1 MRNEPVAPQP
11 WAYIRRLYGLIPLYS
26 PFMRISLL
34 AAGLGLLLAPA
45 IGRAQTTNSG
55 TDKFAQLET
64 MLPTPNEY
72 RTASGAPGPHYWQQ
86 RADYNIRVSLDDQK
100 QAITGS
106 ETITYT
112 NLSPDVLTYLW
123 VQLDQNIL
131 AKNSITAATNVGQVS
146 GGRLSFQDLDNQL
159 AVAEFDGGYKIGAVT
174 DASGKPLKYTINHT
188 MMRIDLPTPLR
199 PKQAISFGVKW
210 SYNIS
215 DQLKINER
223 SGYEYFPADKNYLYE
238 VAQFYPR
245 MAVYSDATG
254 WQNKQFLGNG
264 EFTLPF
270 GDYRVSITAPAD
282 HVVGATGTLQ
292 NAAQVLTAT
301 QIKRLAQAKNA
312 KKPVLIVSQDEATRN
327 ETSRATG
334 TKTWTFAAKNVR
346 DFAWASSRKFIW
358 DAMQITQSGKP
369 VLCMSYYPKEG
380 NPLWGKYSTE
390 VVAHT
395 IKTYSKFTIPYAYPV
410 AISVH
415 GPVGGMEYPMI
426 CFNGGRPEKDGTYSA
441 DRKYGMISVIIH
453 EVGHNFFP
461 MIVNSDERQW
471 TWMDEGLNTFCQYL
485 TEQEWE
491 RDYPSRRGEPKNM
504 VDYMRTDKSLQTPIM
519 TNSESVLQFG
529 NNAYGKPATA
539 LNILRETVMGRELFD
554 YAFKTYATRWA
565 YKHPQ
570 PADFFRT
577 MEDASAVD
585 LDWFWRGWFYTTD
598 RCDISLD
605 GVKYYHANTRN
616 PGLENAR
623 LQNERKAQVP
633 SISAQRNQADI
644 KTTAVDEKPD
654 LKDFYNGYDPLA
666 VTEADKQR
674 YFQYLSTL
682 SPQQQTRL
690 NGNMNL
696 YELSLHNV
704 GGLVMPVVV
713 QMNYE
718 DGSSDIV
725 NIPAEIWRKNNEQVT
740 KIIVSPKNV
749 VSFIIDPY
757 QQTADTDLSN
767 NAYPR
772 QPIASRFELFQAG
785 QAGNNAQQPLN
796 PMQQAAAT
804 PGSTTPA
811 SPSPLERRENKP
823 NPDGQQ
829 ARPASTNG
837 IR

>member
-1 MRNEPVAPQP
+1 MRF
-11 WAYIRRLYGLIPLYS
+11 PL
-26 PFMRISLL
+26 P
-34 AAGLGLLLAPA
+34 AAGLACLLLAPLM
-45 IGRAQTTNSG
+45 GQAQATNSG

-72 RTASGAPGPHYWQQ
+72 RTASGAPGPQYWQQ
-86 RADYNIRVSLDDQK
+86 RADYNIRVTLDDQK

-131 AKNSITAATNVGQVS
+131 AKNSLTAATNPGQIPAT
-146 GGRLSFQDLDNQL
+146 GRLSFQEVDNQL
-159 AVAEFDGGYKIGAVT
+159 VADEFDGGYKIAAVT
-174 DASGKPLKYTINHT
+174 DAGGKALKYTINHT

-199 PKQAISFGVKW
+199 PKQAMSFGVKW
-210 SYNIS
+210 SYNIN
-215 DQLKINER
+215 DQLKISER
-223 SGYEYFPADKNYLYE
+223 SGYEFFPADKNYLYE
-238 VAQFYPR
+238 IAQFYPR

-254 WQNKQFLGNG
+254 WQHKQFLGNG

-270 GDYRVSITAPAD
+270 GNFRVSITAPAD
-282 HVVGATGTLQ
+282 HVVGATGALQ
-292 NAAQVLTAT
+292 NPTEVLTAA
-301 QIKRLAQAKNA
+301 QRQRLASAQGA
-312 KKPVLIVSQDEATRN
+312 KKPVLIVSQDEAVRN
-327 ETSRATG
+327 ESSRATG
-334 TKTWTFAAKNVR
+334 TKTWTFAATNVR
-346 DFAWASSRKFIW
+346 DFAWCSSRKFIW
-358 DAMQITQSGKP
+358 DAMGITQNGKP

-380 NPLWGKYSTE
+380 NPLWGQYSTA

-395 IKTYSKFTIPYAYPV
+395 IKTYSKYTIPYQYPV

-426 CFNGGRPEKDGTYSA
+426 CFNGGRPEKDGTYSI
-441 DRKYGMISVIIH
+441 DRKNGMISVIIH

-461 MIVNSDERQW
+461 MIINSDERQW
-471 TWMDEGLNTFCQYL
+471 TWMDEGLNSFVQFL

-491 RDYPSRRGEPKNM
+491 RDYPSRRGEPRNI
-504 VDYMRTDKSLQTPIM
+504 VDYMRTDKSLQVPIM

-554 YAFKTYATRWA
+554 YAFKTYAQRWA

-605 GVKYYHANTRN
+605 AVKYFRPSTFDPTVEAPR
-616 PGLENAR
+616 R
-623 LQNERKAQVP
+623 QNERKAQPASVT
-633 SISAQRNQADI
+633 SQRNATAIQQ
-644 KTTAVDEKPD
+644 TAVEANPE
-654 LKDFYNGYDPLA
+654 LKDFYNTYDPLA
-666 VTEADKQR
+666 ATPAEQQR
-674 YFQYLSTL
+674 YQQYLSALT
-682 SPQQQTRL
+682 PQQQQRL
-690 NGNMNL
+690 AAGLNF
-696 YELSLHNV
+696 YELDLRNV

-713 QMNYE
+713 QMTFA
-718 DGSSDIV
+718 DGTQEIQT
-725 NIPAEIWRKNNEQVT
+725 IPAEIWRRNNEQVT
-740 KIIVSPKNV
+740 KLIVTPKTV
-749 VSFIIDPY
+749 VSFVIDPF

-772 QPIASRFELFQAG
+772 QPTLSRFELFQAG
-785 QAGNNAQQPLN
+785 QAGNNAQQPQN
-796 PMQQAAAT
+796 PMQAT
-804 PGSTTPA
+804 K
-811 SPSPLERRENKP
+811 SPLERRESKP
-823 NPDGQQ
+823 NPGQMMPPPPPGV
-829 ARPASTNG
+829 R
-837 IR
+837 

>member
-1 MRNEPVAPQP
+1 
-11 WAYIRRLYGLIPLYS
+11 
-26 PFMRISLL
+26 MRISLL
-34 AAGLGLLLAPA
+34 ATGLGLLLAPLS
-45 IGRAQTTNSG
+45 GRAQTTNSG

-64 MLPTPNEY
+64 LLPTPNEY
-72 RTASGAPGPHYWQQ
+72 RTASGAPGPRYWQQ
-86 RADYNIRVSLDDQK
+86 RADYNIKVSLDDQK
-100 QAITGS
+100 QAITGA

-112 NLSPDVLTYLW
+112 NLSPDMLAYLW

-131 AKNSITAATNVGQVS
+131 AKNSITTATNVAQVNN
-146 GGRLSFQDLDNQL
+146 GRFSFQELDNQL
-159 AVAEFDGGYKIGAVT
+159 ATAEFDGGYKITAVT
-174 DASGKPLKYTINHT
+174 TAGGQPLKYTINHT

-199 PKQAISFGVKW
+199 PGQSVAFGVKW
-210 SYNIS
+210 SYNVN
-215 DQLKINER
+215 DQLKISER

-238 VAQFYPR
+238 IAQFYPR

-270 GDYRVSITAPAD
+270 GNYRVSITAPAD
-282 HVVGATGTLQ
+282 HIVGATGTLQ
-292 NAAQVLTAT
+292 NPDQVLTSA
-301 QIKRLAQAKNA
+301 QRQRLVQARGA

-327 ETSRATG
+327 ESSRATG
-334 TKTWTFAAKNVR
+334 TKTWTFAAQNVR
-346 DFAWASSRKFIW
+346 DFAWCSSRKFIW
-358 DAMQITQSGKP
+358 DAMGITQNGKP

-380 NPLWGKYSTE
+380 NPLWGQYSTE

-491 RDYPSRRGEPKNM
+491 RGYPSRRGEPSNI
-504 VDYMRTDKSLQTPIM
+504 VAYMRTDKSLQTPVM

-585 LDWFWRGWFYTTD
+585 LDWFWRGWFYGTD
-598 RCDISLD
+598 RCDISLE
-605 GVKYYHANTRN
+605 GVKYYRANTKN

-623 LQNERKAQVP
+623 LQKEQQAQVP
-633 SISAQRNQADI
+633 TLSVQRNATDI
-644 KTTAVDEKPD
+644 KRTAVEEKPE

-674 YFQYLSTL
+674 YFQYLSAL
-682 SPQQQTRL
+682 SPQQQQRL
-690 NGNMNL
+690 NGNLNL
-696 YELSLHNV
+696 YELSLRNV
-704 GGLVMPVVV
+704 GGLVMPVII
-713 QMNYE
+713 QMTYD
-718 DGSSDIV
+718 DGTQDLV

-749 VSFIIDPY
+749 VSFVLDPY

-772 QPIASRFELFQAG
+772 QPVASRFEMFQAG
-785 QAGNNAQQPLN
+785 QAGNNAQQPKN
-796 PMQQAAAT
+796 PMQQAAVAT
-804 PGSTTPA
+804 PGTVDKPA
-811 SPSPLERRENKP
+811 PPSPMQRKEDKP
-823 NPDGQQ
+823 NPDG
-829 ARPASTNG
+829 RPATG
-837 IR
+837 TR

>member
-1 MRNEPVAPQP
+1 
-11 WAYIRRLYGLIPLYS
+11 
-26 PFMRISLL
+26 MRIPLL
-34 AAGLGLLLAPA
+34 AAGLGLWLAPA

-72 RTASGAPGPHYWQQ
+72 RTASGAPGPQYWQQ
-86 RADYNIRVSLDDQK
+86 RADYNIKVSLDDQK

-131 AKNSITAATNVGQVS
+131 AKNSITTATNVGEVT
-146 GGRLSFQDLDNQL
+146 GGRLSFQGLDAQL
-159 AVAEFDGGYKIGAVT
+159 ATAEFDGGYKIAAVT
-174 DASGKPLKYTINHT
+174 DASGKPLKYSINHT

-199 PKQAISFGVKW
+199 PRQAVSFGVKW
-210 SYNIS
+210 SYNIN

-238 VAQFYPR
+238 IAQFYPR

-292 NAAQVLTAT
+292 NAAQVLSST
-301 QIKRLAQAKNA
+301 QIKRLAQAKGA

-327 ETSRATG
+327 EASRATG
-334 TKTWTFAAKNVR
+334 TKTWTYAAKNVR
-346 DFAWASSRKFIW
+346 DFAWCSSRKFIW

-395 IKTYSKFTIPYAYPV
+395 IKTYSKFTIPYQYPV

-491 RDYPSRRGEPKNM
+491 RNYPSRRGEPKNM

-598 RCDISLD
+598 RCDLSLD
-605 GVKYYHANTRN
+605 GVKYFKANTKN

-623 LQNERKAQVP
+623 LQNERQAQVP
-633 SISAQRNQADI
+633 SISAQRNATDL
-644 KTTAVDEKPD
+644 KTTAVDEKPE

-682 SPQQQTRL
+682 NTQQQARL
-690 NGNMNL
+690 NGNLNL

-704 GGLVMPVVV
+704 GGLVMPVII
-713 QMNYE
+713 QMTYD

-749 VSFIIDPY
+749 VSFVLDPY
-757 QQTADTDLSN
+757 QQTADTDLGN

-772 QPIASRFELFQAG
+772 QPVASRFELFQAG

-804 PGSTTPA
+804 PGTTGQPA
-811 SPSPLERRENKP
+811 PPAPLQRQENKP
-823 NPDGQQ
+823 NPDGPQ
-829 ARPASTNG
+829 ARPARTNG
-837 IR
+837 SR

>member
-1 MRNEPVAPQP
+1 
-11 WAYIRRLYGLIPLYS
+11 
-26 PFMRISLL
+26 MRISLL
-34 AAGLGLLLAPA
+34 AAGLGLLLAPLL
-45 IGRAQTTNSG
+45 GRAQNSNSG

-64 MLPTPNEY
+64 LLPTPNEY
-72 RTASGAPGPHYWQQ
+72 RTASGAPGPRYWQQ
-86 RADYNIRVSLDDQK
+86 RADYNIKVSLDDQK

-112 NLSPDVLTYLW
+112 NLSPDVLAYLW

-131 AKNSITAATNVGQVS
+131 AKNSITTATNVAQVNN
-146 GGRLSFQDLDNQL
+146 GRFSFQELDNQL
-159 AVAEFDGGYKIGAVT
+159 VTAEFDGGYKITAVT
-174 DASGKPLKYTINHT
+174 TAGGQPLKHTINHT

-199 PKQAISFGVKW
+199 PGQSVAFGIKW
-210 SYNIS
+210 SYNIN
-215 DQLKINER
+215 DQLKISER

-238 VAQFYPR
+238 IAQFYPR

-270 GDYRVSITAPAD
+270 GNYRVSITAPAD

-292 NAAQVLTAT
+292 NPDQVLTSA
-301 QIKRLAQAKNA
+301 QRQRLAQARGA

-327 ETSRATG
+327 ESSRATG
-334 TKTWTFAAKNVR
+334 TKTWTFAAQNVR
-346 DFAWASSRKFIW
+346 DFAWCSSRKFIW
-358 DAMQITQSGKP
+358 DAMGITQSGKP

-380 NPLWGKYSTE
+380 NPLWGQYSTE

-491 RDYPSRRGEPKNM
+491 RDYPSRRGEPKNI
-504 VDYMRTDKSLQTPIM
+504 VAYMRTDKSLQTPVM

-585 LDWFWRGWFYTTD
+585 LDWFWRGWFYGTD
-598 RCDISLD
+598 RCDISLE
-605 GVKYYHANTRN
+605 GVKYYRANTKN

-623 LQNERKAQVP
+623 LQKERQAEVP
-633 SISAQRNQADI
+633 TLSMQRNATDI
-644 KTTAVDEKPD
+644 KRTAVEEKPE

-674 YFQYLSTL
+674 YFQYLNTL
-682 SPQQQTRL
+682 SPQQQQRL
-690 NGNMNL
+690 NGNLNL

-704 GGLVMPVVV
+704 GGLVMPVII
-713 QMNYE
+713 QMTYD
-718 DGSSDIV
+718 DGTQDLV
-725 NIPAEIWRKNNEQVT
+725 NIPAEIWRKNNEEVT

-749 VSFIIDPY
+749 VSFVLDPY

-772 QPIASRFELFQAG
+772 QPVASRFEMFQAG
-785 QAGNNAQQPLN
+785 QAGNNAQQPKN
-796 PMQQAAAT
+796 PMQQATAAT
-804 PGSTTPA
+804 PGTVDKPA
-811 SPSPLERRENKP
+811 PPSPLQKAEDKP
-823 NPDGQQ
+823 NPDGRQ
-829 ARPASTNG
+829 ARPPRSNKL
-837 IR
+837 

>member
-1 MRNEPVAPQP
+1 
-11 WAYIRRLYGLIPLYS
+11 
-26 PFMRISLL
+26 MRIPLL
-34 AAGLGLLLAPA
+34 AAGLGLLLAPLL
-45 IGRAQTTNSG
+45 GRAQTTNSG

-72 RTASGAPGPHYWQQ
+72 RTASGAPGPQYWQQ

-112 NLSPDVLTYLW
+112 NLSPDVLAYLW

-131 AKNSITAATNVGQVS
+131 AKNSITTATNVAQVNN
-146 GGRLSFQDLDNQL
+146 GRFSFQELDNQL
-159 AVAEFDGGYKIGAVT
+159 ATAEFDGGYKIAAVT
-174 DASGKPLKYTINHT
+174 TAGGQPLKHTINHT

-199 PKQAISFGVKW
+199 PGQSVAFGVKW
-210 SYNIS
+210 SYNIN
-215 DQLKINER
+215 DQLRINER

-238 VAQFYPR
+238 IAQFYPR

-270 GDYRVSITAPAD
+270 GNYKVSITAPAD
-282 HVVGATGTLQ
+282 HIVGATGTLQ
-292 NAAQVLTAT
+292 NPDQVLTSA
-301 QIKRLAQAKNA
+301 QRQRLAQARGA
-312 KKPVLIVSQDEATRN
+312 KKPVLVVSQEEATRN
-327 ETSRATG
+327 ENSRATG
-334 TKTWTFAAKNVR
+334 TKTWTFAAQNVR
-346 DFAWASSRKFIW
+346 DFAWCSSRKFIW
-358 DAMQITQSGKP
+358 DAMGITENGKP

-380 NPLWGKYSTE
+380 NPLWGQYSTE

-491 RDYPSRRGEPKNM
+491 RDYPSRRGEPKNI
-504 VDYMRTDKSLQTPIM
+504 VAYMRTDKSLQTPIM

-585 LDWFWRGWFYTTD
+585 LDWFWRGWFYGTD
-598 RCDISLD
+598 RCDISLE
-605 GVKYYHANTRN
+605 GVKYFRANTKN

-623 LQNERKAQVP
+623 LQKEQQAQVP
-633 SISAQRNQADI
+633 TLSAQRNATDI
-644 KTTAVDEKPD
+644 KRTAVEEKPE
-654 LKDFYNGYDPLA
+654 LKDFYNSYDPLA
-666 VTEADKQR
+666 VTEADRQR
-674 YFQYLSTL
+674 YFQYLKTL
-682 SPQQQTRL
+682 SPQQQQRL
-690 NGNMNL
+690 NGNLNL
-696 YELSLHNV
+696 YELSLRNV
-704 GGLVMPVVV
+704 GGLVMPVII
-713 QMNYE
+713 QMTYD
-718 DGSSDIV
+718 DGTQDLV
-725 NIPAEIWRKNNEQVT
+725 NIPAEIWRKNNEAVT

-749 VSFIIDPY
+749 VSFVIDPY

-772 QPIASRFELFQAG
+772 QPVASRFEMFQAG
-785 QAGNNAQQPLN
+785 QAGNDAQQPKN
-796 PMQQAAAT
+796 PMQQAALAT
-804 PGSTTPA
+804 PGTVDKPTP
-811 SPSPLERRENKP
+811 PSPMQRKEDKP
-823 NPDGQQ
+823 NPDG
-829 ARPASTNG
+829 RPATG
-837 IR
+837 TR